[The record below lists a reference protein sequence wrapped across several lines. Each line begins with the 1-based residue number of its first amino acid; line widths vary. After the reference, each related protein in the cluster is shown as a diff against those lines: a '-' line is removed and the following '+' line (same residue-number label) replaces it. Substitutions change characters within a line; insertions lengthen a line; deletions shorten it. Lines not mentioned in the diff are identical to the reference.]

1 VFIIVAMVWNKPS
14 KSICEWKLKASSTL
28 SNISNLFLWINKNNN
43 NFSSLQQKVSLYA
56 KWFHLILS
64 ELTSCNERN
73 LVGK

>member
-1 VFIIVAMVWNKPS
+1 VCNKHS
-14 KSICEWKLKASSTL
+14 KSTCEWKLKASSPL
-28 SNISNLFLWINKNNN
+28 SNISNLFLSINKNNN

-64 ELTSCNERN
+64 ELTGHNEWN